1 MIKLPD
7 VSGRR
12 IAVIGDI
19 MLDRY
24 WWGETTRISP
34 EAPVPVVRL
43 DKLTDAVGGAANVAA
58 NIAGLGATAI
68 LVGVVGNDIE
78 GDTLSSLLFN
88 IDRVKTRLIKFNDRP
103 TTVKTRIV
111 SGGRHVVR
119 VDRET
124 TEEYDIAATDQLRSA
139 IEDAEL
145 ILLSDY
151 AKGVLSTS
159 TLNAIFEI
167 AGEKTIVVDPKSNDL
182 SRYRGASI
190 VTPNAKEALA
200 ASGRSNSKDAGSS
213 LIDKHDFH
221 AVLVTEGEHGMTLFR
236 RGEAPLS
243 FEAKALETFDVTGA
257 GDTVIAT
264 LCACLVSGSSL
275 PDAVEIANIAAGI
288 AVSHVGT
295 TTVTNEML
303 EAAL

>member
-1 MIKLPD
+1 MKLPD
-7 VSGRR
+7 LSGRR
-12 IAVIGDI
+12 IAVIGDV

-58 NIAGLGATAI
+58 NIASLGATAI

-78 GDTLSSLLFN
+78 GSVLSSL
-88 IDRVKTRLIKFNDRP
+88 ISDMDGVDSRLVSFNDRP

-111 SGGRHVVR
+111 SGGHHVVR

-124 TEEYDIAATDQLRSA
+124 VECGDLAASEQLLSAIAA
-139 IEDAEL
+139 AEL
-145 ILLSDY
+145 IVLSDY
-151 AKGVLSTS
+151 AKGVLSET
-159 TLNAIFEI
+159 TLNRVFEV
-167 AGEKTIVVDPKSNDL
+167 AGEKMIVVDPKSNDL
-182 SRYRGASI
+182 SRYHGATI
-190 VTPNAKEALA
+190 VTPNAKEAIA
-200 ASGRSNSKDAGSS
+200 ASGKQNSADAGRE
-213 LIDKHDFH
+213 LIERHGFS
-221 AVLVTEGEHGMTLFR
+221 AVLVTEGEHGMTLFQR
-236 RGEAPLS
+236 DQGPLKY
-243 FEAKALETFDVTGA
+243 EAKALETFDVTGA

-264 LCACLVSGSSL
+264 LCACLAAGSSL
-275 PDAVEIANIAAGI
+275 PAAVEMSNIAAGI

-295 TTVTNEML
+295 TIVTRKML